1 MTYDMKSEDMDKRAL
16 IQQYLNGRLNS
27 AQIAEFTRQLKD
39 PEFCNILSEER
50 EIAEKRQAA
59 SQATA
64 TMAKVAEAKPLSEQE
79 QETLIDLYVRGDM
92 DSETESRF
100 LNHIKA
106 DKELQRQVL
115 LVANIVKGALAE
127 QRQSDME
134 FGYAMK
140 CLTPDRLEQII
151 GPRRSA
157 SPRHA
162 SSNTRLSDRPKM
174 PTQGVKS
181 SRSEALISRKMSR
194 SQGKNFMQYCC
205 HLLGFFDRSDNLES
219 SDSLESSDNLE
230 SSDSLESTNSVAADI
245 YERFK
250 PNYAAYGICIN
261 VDTLSEACK
270 CLDAIK
276 AAYDEALKSG
286 DISGAL
292 AAGKDLAVEYLHIG
306 IVDKFKEILN
316 DLKSVAAHSSSKDDD
331 TLMRDIRLLL
341 ALSETI

>member
-115 LVANIVKGALAE
+115 LVANTVKGALAE

-162 SSNTRLSDRPKM
+162 SSNTRLSDRPDSHR
-174 PTQGVKS
+174 QDIQKS
-181 SRSEALISRKMSR
+181 RLLALKPSA
-194 SQGKNFMQYCC
+194 
-205 HLLGFFDRSDNLES
+205 LLYSLDYDKL
-219 SDSLESSDNLE
+219 DSLESS
-230 SSDSLESTNSVAADI
+230 NSVAADI

-261 VDTLSEACK
+261 ADTLSEACK

-306 IVDKFKEILN
+306 MVDKFKEFLN
-316 DLKSVAAHSSSKDDD
+316 DFKSVAAHSSSKDDD
-331 TLMRDIRLLL
+331 TLKRDIRLLL

>member
-194 SQGKNFMQYCC
+194 SQDKNFMQYCC

-219 SDSLESSDNLE
+219 SDSLES
-230 SSDSLESTNSVAADI
+230 TNSIAADI

-331 TLMRDIRLLL
+331 TLKRDIRLLL

>member
-16 IQQYLNGRLNS
+16 IQQYLKGRLNS

-140 CLTPDRLEQII
+140 CLTRDRLEQII
-151 GPRRSA
+151 GPRRST
-157 SPRHA
+157 SPRPT
-162 SSNTRLSDRPKM
+162 SSNTRVFDRPDSYR
-174 PTQGVKS
+174 QYIQALRS
-181 SRSEALISRKMSR
+181 SV
-194 SQGKNFMQYCC
+194 
-205 HLLGFFDRSDNLES
+205 S
-219 SDSLESSDNLE
+219 SDHNDMMKLCFCQDSTDIFDNLE
-230 SSDSLESTNSVAADI
+230 SSDSLESTKSVAADI

-250 PNYAAYGICIN
+250 PNYAAYGIDIDALN
-261 VDTLSEACK
+261 KADDTSHK
-270 CLDAIK
+270 CLDVIK
-276 AAYDEALKSG
+276 TAYDETLKSG

-306 IVDKFKEILN
+306 MVDKFKEILN
-316 DLKSVAAHSSSKDDD
+316 DLKLVAAHSSSKDDE
-331 TLMRDIRLLL
+331 TLKRDIRLLL

>member
-16 IQQYLNGRLNS
+16 IQQYLKGRLNS

-140 CLTPDRLEQII
+140 CLTHDQLEQII
-151 GPRRSA
+151 GPRRNA
-157 SPRHA
+157 SSRPT
-162 SSNTRLSDRPKM
+162 SSNTRLSDRPDSYR
-174 PTQGVKS
+174 QYIQAYRSVS
-181 SRSEALISRKMSR
+181 SDHNDMMKLCFCQDSTDI
-194 SQGKNFMQYCC
+194 
-205 HLLGFFDRSDNLES
+205 FDNLELSDNLES
-219 SDSLESSDNLE
+219 I
-230 SSDSLESTNSVAADI
+230 NSVTADI

-261 VDTLSEACK
+261 ADTLSEACK

-306 IVDKFKEILN
+306 MVDKFKEILN

-331 TLMRDIRLLL
+331 TLKRDIRLLL

>member
-16 IQQYLNGRLNS
+16 IQQYLKGRLNS

-140 CLTPDRLEQII
+140 CLTHDQLEQII
-151 GPRRSA
+151 GPRRST
-157 SPRHA
+157 SPRPT

-181 SRSEALISRKMSR
+181 SRSEALRMSR
-194 SQGKNFMQYCC
+194 SQSANFMQYCC

-230 SSDSLESTNSVAADI
+230 STKSVAADI

-250 PNYAAYGICIN
+250 PNYAAYGISIN
-261 VDTLSEACK
+261 VDTLIEAGK

-306 IVDKFKEILN
+306 MVDKFKEILN

-331 TLMRDIRLLL
+331 TLKRDIRLLL

>member
-115 LVANIVKGALAE
+115 LVANTVKGALAE

-162 SSNTRLSDRPKM
+162 SSNTRLSDRPDSHR
-174 PTQGVKS
+174 QDIQKS
-181 SRSEALISRKMSR
+181 RLLALKPSA
-194 SQGKNFMQYCC
+194 
-205 HLLGFFDRSDNLES
+205 LLYSLDYDKL
-219 SDSLESSDNLE
+219 DSLESS
-230 SSDSLESTNSVAADI
+230 NSVAADI

-261 VDTLSEACK
+261 ADTLSEACK

-306 IVDKFKEILN
+306 MVDKFKEFLN

-331 TLMRDIRLLL
+331 TLKRDIRLLL
-341 ALSETI
+341 TLSETI

>member
-194 SQGKNFMQYCC
+194 SQDKNFMQYCC

-219 SDSLESSDNLE
+219 SDSLES
-230 SSDSLESTNSVAADI
+230 TNSIAADI

-292 AAGKDLAVEYLHIG
+292 AAGKDLAVEYLHISM
-306 IVDKFKEILN
+306 VDKFKEILN

>member
-64 TMAKVAEAKPLSEQE
+64 TMAKVAEAKSLSEQE

-115 LVANIVKGALAE
+115 LVANTVKGALAE

-162 SSNTRLSDRPKM
+162 SSNTRLSDRPDSHR
-174 PTQGVKS
+174 QGVQKS
-181 SRSEALISRKMSR
+181 RLLALKPSARLYSLD
-194 SQGKNFMQYCC
+194 Y
-205 HLLGFFDRSDNLES
+205 DNL
-219 SDSLESSDNLE
+219 
-230 SSDSLESTNSVAADI
+230 DSLESTNSVAADI

-306 IVDKFKEILN
+306 MVDKFKDILN

-331 TLMRDIRLLL
+331 TLKRDIRLLL

>member
-59 SQATA
+59 NQATA

-115 LVANIVKGALAE
+115 LVANTVKGALAE

-162 SSNTRLSDRPKM
+162 SSNTRLSDRPNSHR
-174 PTQGVKS
+174 QDIQKS
-181 SRSEALISRKMSR
+181 RLLALKPSALLYSLDYDKLD
-194 SQGKNFMQYCC
+194 NF
-205 HLLGFFDRSDNLES
+205 ES
-219 SDSLESSDNLE
+219 SD
-230 SSDSLESTNSVAADI
+230 SVAADI

-306 IVDKFKEILN
+306 MVDKFKEFLN

-331 TLMRDIRLLL
+331 TLKRDIRLLL

>member
-50 EIAEKRQAA
+50 EIAKKRQAA
-59 SQATA
+59 NQATA

-140 CLTPDRLEQII
+140 CLTPDQLEQII

-219 SDSLESSDNLE
+219 SDNLE
-230 SSDSLESTNSVAADI
+230 FTNSVAADI

-306 IVDKFKEILN
+306 MVDKFKEILN

-331 TLMRDIRLLL
+331 TLKRDIRLLL

>member
-115 LVANIVKGALAE
+115 LVANAVKGALAE

-162 SSNTRLSDRPKM
+162 SSNTRLSDRPDSHR
-174 PTQGVKS
+174 QDIQKS
-181 SRSEALISRKMSR
+181 RLLALKPSA
-194 SQGKNFMQYCC
+194 
-205 HLLGFFDRSDNLES
+205 LLYSLDYDKL
-219 SDSLESSDNLE
+219 DSLESS
-230 SSDSLESTNSVAADI
+230 NSVAADI

-261 VDTLSEACK
+261 ADTLSEACK

-306 IVDKFKEILN
+306 MVDKFKEFLN

-331 TLMRDIRLLL
+331 TLKRDIRLLL

>member
-16 IQQYLNGRLNS
+16 IQQYINGRLNS
-27 AQIAEFTRQLKD
+27 AQIADFTRQLKD

-50 EIAEKRQAA
+50 EKAEKQRATCLAA
-59 SQATA
+59 A
-64 TMAKVAEAKPLSEQE
+64 TMSKVAEAQPISEKEQE
-79 QETLIDLYVRGDM
+79 SLIDLYLCGDM

-100 LNHIKA
+100 LSHIKT
-106 DKELQRQVL
+106 DKGLRKQVQ

-140 CLTPDRLEQII
+140 SLTRDRLEQII

-157 SPRHA
+157 VSR
-162 SSNTRLSDRPKM
+162 SVTLSTQEFDRPKESEM
-174 PTQGVKS
+174 PVYVAGS
-181 SRSEALISRKMSR
+181 SRSDVLQHKQSCRPLDKKYM
-194 SQGKNFMQYCC
+194 KYC
-205 HLLGFFDRSDNLES
+205 LYDSSFDSSAGLES
-219 SDSLESSDNLE
+219 SAGLGPTKD
-230 SSDSLESTNSVAADI
+230 VGADI
-245 YERFK
+245 YDMFK
-250 PNYAAYGICIN
+250 PNYAAYGISIN
-261 VDTLSEACK
+261 VDTLIEAGK
-270 CLDAIK
+270 CLDVIK
-276 AAYDEALKSG
+276 TAYDETLKSG

-306 IVDKFKEILN
+306 MIDKFKEILN

-331 TLMRDIRLLL
+331 TLKRDIRLLL

>member
-115 LVANIVKGALAE
+115 LVANTVKGALAE

-162 SSNTRLSDRPKM
+162 SSNTRLSDRPDSHR
-174 PTQGVKS
+174 QDIQKS
-181 SRSEALISRKMSR
+181 RLLALKPSALLYSLDYDKLD
-194 SQGKNFMQYCC
+194 NF
-205 HLLGFFDRSDNLES
+205 ES
-219 SDSLESSDNLE
+219 SD
-230 SSDSLESTNSVAADI
+230 SVAADI

-306 IVDKFKEILN
+306 MVDKFKEFLN

-331 TLMRDIRLLL
+331 TLKRDIRLLL

>member
-59 SQATA
+59 NQATA

-162 SSNTRLSDRPKM
+162 SSNTRLSDRPDSHRQDI
-174 PTQGVKS
+174 PKS
-181 SRSEALISRKMSR
+181 RLLALKPSA
-194 SQGKNFMQYCC
+194 
-205 HLLGFFDRSDNLES
+205 LLYNLDY
-219 SDSLESSDNLE
+219 DSLESS
-230 SSDSLESTNSVAADI
+230 NSVAADI

-261 VDTLSEACK
+261 ADTLSEACK

-306 IVDKFKEILN
+306 MVDKFKEFLN

-331 TLMRDIRLLL
+331 TLKRDIRLLL

>member
-205 HLLGFFDRSDNLES
+205 HLLGFFDRSD
-219 SDSLESSDNLE
+219 DLESSDNLE
-230 SSDSLESTNSVAADI
+230 FTNSVAADI

-306 IVDKFKEILN
+306 MVDKFKEILN

-331 TLMRDIRLLL
+331 TLKRDIRLLL

>member
-181 SRSEALISRKMSR
+181 SRSEAFISRKMSR
-194 SQGKNFMQYCC
+194 SQDKNFMQYCC

-219 SDSLESSDNLE
+219 SDSLES
-230 SSDSLESTNSVAADI
+230 TNSIAADI

>member
-1 MTYDMKSEDMDKRAL
+1 MDKRAL

-100 LNHIKA
+100 LSHIKA

-162 SSNTRLSDRPKM
+162 SSNTRLSDRPDSHR
-174 PTQGVKS
+174 QDIQKS
-181 SRSEALISRKMSR
+181 RLLALKPSA
-194 SQGKNFMQYCC
+194 
-205 HLLGFFDRSDNLES
+205 LLYSLDYDNL
-219 SDSLESSDNLE
+219 
-230 SSDSLESTNSVAADI
+230 DSLESTNSVAADI

-261 VDTLSEACK
+261 ADTLSEACK

-292 AAGKDLAVEYLHIG
+292 AAGKDLAVEYMHIG
-306 IVDKFKEILN
+306 MVDKFKEFLN

-331 TLMRDIRLLL
+331 TLKRDIRLLL

>member
-1 MTYDMKSEDMDKRAL
+1 MDKRAL

-115 LVANIVKGALAE
+115 LVANTVKGALAE

-162 SSNTRLSDRPKM
+162 SSNTRLSDRPDSHR
-174 PTQGVKS
+174 QDIQKS
-181 SRSEALISRKMSR
+181 RLLALKPSA
-194 SQGKNFMQYCC
+194 
-205 HLLGFFDRSDNLES
+205 LLYSLDYDKL
-219 SDSLESSDNLE
+219 DSLESS
-230 SSDSLESTNSVAADI
+230 NSVAADI

-261 VDTLSEACK
+261 ADTLSEACK

-306 IVDKFKEILN
+306 MVDKFKEFLN

>member
-1 MTYDMKSEDMDKRAL
+1 MDKRAL

-100 LNHIKA
+100 LSHIKA

-162 SSNTRLSDRPKM
+162 SSNTRLSDRPDSHR
-174 PTQGVKS
+174 QDIQKS
-181 SRSEALISRKMSR
+181 RLLALKPSALLYSLDYDKLD
-194 SQGKNFMQYCC
+194 NF
-205 HLLGFFDRSDNLES
+205 ES
-219 SDSLESSDNLE
+219 SD
-230 SSDSLESTNSVAADI
+230 SVAADI

-292 AAGKDLAVEYLHIG
+292 AAGKDLAVEYLHISM
-306 IVDKFKEILN
+306 VDKFKEILN

-331 TLMRDIRLLL
+331 TLKRDIRLLL

>member
-162 SSNTRLSDRPKM
+162 SSNTRLSDRPDSHRQDI
-174 PTQGVKS
+174 PKS
-181 SRSEALISRKMSR
+181 RLLALKPSA
-194 SQGKNFMQYCC
+194 
-205 HLLGFFDRSDNLES
+205 LLYSLDYDKL
-219 SDSLESSDNLE
+219 DSLESS
-230 SSDSLESTNSVAADI
+230 NSVAADI

-261 VDTLSEACK
+261 ADTLSEACK

-306 IVDKFKEILN
+306 MVDKFKEFLN

-331 TLMRDIRLLL
+331 TLKRDIRLLL

>member
-100 LNHIKA
+100 LSHIKA

-162 SSNTRLSDRPKM
+162 SSNTRLSDRPDSHR
-174 PTQGVKS
+174 QDIQKS
-181 SRSEALISRKMSR
+181 RLLALKPSA
-194 SQGKNFMQYCC
+194 
-205 HLLGFFDRSDNLES
+205 LLYSLDYDNL
-219 SDSLESSDNLE
+219 
-230 SSDSLESTNSVAADI
+230 DSLESTNSVAADI

-261 VDTLSEACK
+261 ADTLSEACK

-306 IVDKFKEILN
+306 MVDKFKEFLN

-331 TLMRDIRLLL
+331 TLKRDIRLLL

>member
-115 LVANIVKGALAE
+115 LVANTVKGALAE

-194 SQGKNFMQYCC
+194 SQDKNFMQYCC

-219 SDSLESSDNLE
+219 SDSLES
-230 SSDSLESTNSVAADI
+230 TNSIAADI

-292 AAGKDLAVEYLHIG
+292 AAGKDLAVEYLHISM
-306 IVDKFKEILN
+306 VDKFKEILN

>member
-16 IQQYLNGRLNS
+16 IQQYLKGRLNS

-140 CLTPDRLEQII
+140 CLTHDQLEQII
-151 GPRRSA
+151 GPRRNA
-157 SPRHA
+157 SPRPA
-162 SSNTRLSDRPKM
+162 SSNTRVFDRPKM

-181 SRSEALISRKMSR
+181 SRSEALRMSR
-194 SQGKNFMQYCC
+194 SQSANFMQYCC

-230 SSDSLESTNSVAADI
+230 STKSVAADI

-250 PNYAAYGICIN
+250 PNYAAYGISIN
-261 VDTLSEACK
+261 VDTLIEAGK

-306 IVDKFKEILN
+306 MVDKFKEILN
-316 DLKSVAAHSSSKDDD
+316 DLKSVAAHSSSKDDE
-331 TLMRDIRLLL
+331 TLKRDIRLLL

>member
-100 LNHIKA
+100 LSHIKA

-115 LVANIVKGALAE
+115 LVANTVKGALAE

-140 CLTPDRLEQII
+140 SLTPDRLEQII

-162 SSNTRLSDRPKM
+162 SSNTRLSDRPDSHR
-174 PTQGVKS
+174 QDIQKS
-181 SRSEALISRKMSR
+181 RLLALKPSALLYSLDYDKLD
-194 SQGKNFMQYCC
+194 NF
-205 HLLGFFDRSDNLES
+205 ES
-219 SDSLESSDNLE
+219 SD
-230 SSDSLESTNSVAADI
+230 SVAADI

-292 AAGKDLAVEYLHIG
+292 AAGKDLAVEYLHISM
-306 IVDKFKEILN
+306 VDKFKEILN

>member
-115 LVANIVKGALAE
+115 LVANTVKGALAE

-162 SSNTRLSDRPKM
+162 SSNTRLSDRPDSHR
-174 PTQGVKS
+174 QDIQKS
-181 SRSEALISRKMSR
+181 RLLALKPSALLYSLDYDKLD
-194 SQGKNFMQYCC
+194 NF
-205 HLLGFFDRSDNLES
+205 ES
-219 SDSLESSDNLE
+219 N
-230 SSDSLESTNSVAADI
+230 NSVAADI

-306 IVDKFKEILN
+306 MVDKFKEILN

-331 TLMRDIRLLL
+331 TLKRDIRLLL

>member
-64 TMAKVAEAKPLSEQE
+64 TMAKVAEAKSLSEQE

-100 LNHIKA
+100 LSHIKA

-194 SQGKNFMQYCC
+194 SQDKNFMQYCC

-219 SDSLESSDNLE
+219 SDSLES
-230 SSDSLESTNSVAADI
+230 TNSIAADI

-261 VDTLSEACK
+261 ADTLSEACK

-306 IVDKFKEILN
+306 MVDKFKEILN

>member
-194 SQGKNFMQYCC
+194 SQDKNFMQYCC

-219 SDSLESSDNLE
+219 SDSLES
-230 SSDSLESTNSVAADI
+230 TNSIAADI

-261 VDTLSEACK
+261 ADTLSEACK

-306 IVDKFKEILN
+306 MVDKFKEILN

>member
-1 MTYDMKSEDMDKRAL
+1 MDKRAL
-16 IQQYLNGRLNS
+16 IQQYLKGRLNS

-140 CLTPDRLEQII
+140 CLTRDRLEQII
-151 GPRRSA
+151 GPRRST
-157 SPRHA
+157 SPRPA
-162 SSNTRLSDRPKM
+162 SSNTRVFDRPDSYRQYI
-174 PTQGVKS
+174 PKS
-181 SRSEALISRKMSR
+181 RLLALKPSA
-194 SQGKNFMQYCC
+194 
-205 HLLGFFDRSDNLES
+205 LLYSLDYDKL
-219 SDSLESSDNLE
+219 DSLESS
-230 SSDSLESTNSVAADI
+230 NSVAADI

-261 VDTLSEACK
+261 ADTLSEACK

-306 IVDKFKEILN
+306 MVDKFKEILN

-331 TLMRDIRLLL
+331 TLKRDIRILL

>member
-115 LVANIVKGALAE
+115 LVANSVKGALAE

-140 CLTPDRLEQII
+140 CLTPDQLEQII

-219 SDSLESSDNLE
+219 SDSLES
-230 SSDSLESTNSVAADI
+230 TNSVAADI

-261 VDTLSEACK
+261 ADTLSEACK

-306 IVDKFKEILN
+306 MVDKFKEILN

-331 TLMRDIRLLL
+331 TLKRDIRLLL

>member
-115 LVANIVKGALAE
+115 LVANTVKGALAE

-162 SSNTRLSDRPKM
+162 SSNTRLSDRPDSHR
-174 PTQGVKS
+174 QDIQKS
-181 SRSEALISRKMSR
+181 RLLALKPSALLYSLDYDKLD
-194 SQGKNFMQYCC
+194 NF
-205 HLLGFFDRSDNLES
+205 ES
-219 SDSLESSDNLE
+219 SD
-230 SSDSLESTNSVAADI
+230 SVAADI

-292 AAGKDLAVEYLHIG
+292 AAGKDLAVEYLHISM
-306 IVDKFKEILN
+306 VDKFKEILN

>member
-100 LNHIKA
+100 LSHIKA

-115 LVANIVKGALAE
+115 LVANTVKGALAE

-140 CLTPDRLEQII
+140 SLTPDRLEQII

-162 SSNTRLSDRPKM
+162 SSNTRLSDRPDSHR
-174 PTQGVKS
+174 QDIQKS
-181 SRSEALISRKMSR
+181 RLLALKPSARLYSLDYDKLD
-194 SQGKNFMQYCC
+194 NF
-205 HLLGFFDRSDNLES
+205 ES
-219 SDSLESSDNLE
+219 S
-230 SSDSLESTNSVAADI
+230 NSVAADI

-306 IVDKFKEILN
+306 MVDKFKDILN

-331 TLMRDIRLLL
+331 TLKRDIRLLL
-341 ALSETI
+341 ALSEII

>member
-16 IQQYLNGRLNS
+16 IQQYLKGRLNS

-140 CLTPDRLEQII
+140 CLTHDQLEQII
-151 GPRRSA
+151 GPRRNA
-157 SPRHA
+157 SSRPT
-162 SSNTRLSDRPKM
+162 SSNTRLSDRPDSYR
-174 PTQGVKS
+174 QYIQALRS
-181 SRSEALISRKMSR
+181 SV
-194 SQGKNFMQYCC
+194 
-205 HLLGFFDRSDNLES
+205 S
-219 SDSLESSDNLE
+219 SDHNDMMKLCFCQDSTDIFDNLESSDNLE
-230 SSDSLESTNSVAADI
+230 LSNSVAADI

-250 PNYAAYGICIN
+250 PNYAAYGIDIDALN
-261 VDTLSEACK
+261 KADDTSHK
-270 CLDAIK
+270 CLDVIK

-306 IVDKFKEILN
+306 MVDKFKEILN

-331 TLMRDIRLLL
+331 TLKRDIRLLI

>member
-100 LNHIKA
+100 LSHIKA

-140 CLTPDRLEQII
+140 SLTPDRLEQII

-205 HLLGFFDRSDNLES
+205 HLLGFFDRSD
-219 SDSLESSDNLE
+219 SLESSDNLE
-230 SSDSLESTNSVAADI
+230 FTNSVAADI

-261 VDTLSEACK
+261 ADTLSEACK

-331 TLMRDIRLLL
+331 TLKRDIRLLL

>member
-100 LNHIKA
+100 LSHIKA

-127 QRQSDME
+127 QHQSDME

-140 CLTPDRLEQII
+140 CLTHDQLEQII
-151 GPRRSA
+151 GPRRNA
-157 SPRHA
+157 SPRPA

-181 SRSEALISRKMSR
+181 SRSEALRMSR
-194 SQGKNFMQYCC
+194 SQSANFMQYCC

-230 SSDSLESTNSVAADI
+230 STKSVAADI

-250 PNYAAYGICIN
+250 PNYAAYGISIN
-261 VDTLSEACK
+261 VDTLIEAGK

-306 IVDKFKEILN
+306 MVDKFKEILN
-316 DLKSVAAHSSSKDDD
+316 DLKSVAAHSSSKDDE
-331 TLMRDIRLLL
+331 TLKRDIRLLL

>member
-100 LNHIKA
+100 LSHIKA

-162 SSNTRLSDRPKM
+162 SSNTRLSDRPDSHR
-174 PTQGVKS
+174 QGVQKS
-181 SRSEALISRKMSR
+181 RLLALKPSA
-194 SQGKNFMQYCC
+194 
-205 HLLGFFDRSDNLES
+205 LLYSLDYDNL
-219 SDSLESSDNLE
+219 
-230 SSDSLESTNSVAADI
+230 DSLESTNSVAADI

-261 VDTLSEACK
+261 ADTLSEACK

-306 IVDKFKEILN
+306 MVDKFKEILN

-331 TLMRDIRLLL
+331 TLKRDIRLLL

>member
-50 EIAEKRQAA
+50 EIAKKRQAA

-162 SSNTRLSDRPKM
+162 SSNTRLSDRPDSHR
-174 PTQGVKS
+174 QDIQKS
-181 SRSEALISRKMSR
+181 RLLALKPSARLYSLDYDKLD
-194 SQGKNFMQYCC
+194 NF
-205 HLLGFFDRSDNLES
+205 ES
-219 SDSLESSDNLE
+219 S
-230 SSDSLESTNSVAADI
+230 NSVAADI

-261 VDTLSEACK
+261 ADTLSEACK

-306 IVDKFKEILN
+306 MVDKFKEILN

-331 TLMRDIRLLL
+331 TLKRDIRLLL

>member
-16 IQQYLNGRLNS
+16 IQQYLKGRLNS

-115 LVANIVKGALAE
+115 LVANIVNGALAE

-140 CLTPDRLEQII
+140 CLTRDRLEQII

-157 SPRHA
+157 SPRPA

-181 SRSEALISRKMSR
+181 SRSEALRMSR
-194 SQGKNFMQYCC
+194 SQSANFMQYCC

-230 SSDSLESTNSVAADI
+230 STNSVAADI

-250 PNYAAYGICIN
+250 PNYAAYGISIN
-261 VDTLSEACK
+261 VDTLIEAGK
-270 CLDAIK
+270 CLDVIK
-276 AAYDEALKSG
+276 TAYDEALKSG

-306 IVDKFKEILN
+306 MVDKFKEILN

-331 TLMRDIRLLL
+331 TLKRDIRLLL